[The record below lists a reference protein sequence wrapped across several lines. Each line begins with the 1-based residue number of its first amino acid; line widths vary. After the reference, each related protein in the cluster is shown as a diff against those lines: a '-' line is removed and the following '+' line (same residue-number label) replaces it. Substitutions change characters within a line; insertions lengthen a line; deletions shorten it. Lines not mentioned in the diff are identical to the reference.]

1 MSNESWD
8 ALRRT
13 VAEEMEA
20 MQSAVDAYDEAAAK
34 LLGVNRTDLRCLE
47 LLNQHEDLTHSRLVT
62 ALGLTTGSVTALVDR
77 LERLGY
83 LARRPDPTDRRKT
96 LIQLTDIARQKTWEL
111 YGPFVTEGETLMRD
125 YSAADL
131 ELLAGFL
138 RRSRELYERQ
148 LGRADGRMSR

>member
-1 MSNESWD
+1 M
-8 ALRRT
+8 LRRA

-47 LLNQHEDLTHSRLVT
+47 LLNQHEDLTHSRLM
-62 ALGLTTGSVTALVDR
+62 AGLGLTTGSVTAMVDR

-83 LARRPDPTDRRKT
+83 VTRRPDPTDRRKI
-96 LIQLTDIARQKTWEL
+96 LLQLTDIARQKTWEL
-111 YGPFVTEGETLMRD
+111 YGPFVTEGEALMRD
-125 YSAADL
+125 YTTADL

-138 RRSRELYERQ
+138 RRSRQLYEQQ
-148 LGRADGRMSR
+148 LERARRTRDRP